1 MACLWS
7 MMFGASAMKTRMA
20 GGDSSG
26 FARLGWLKWMGD
38 GIPEPGP
45 GLLME
50 TMNQHLYNR
59 LCMWLGLPHSTVASV
74 SKTSYPAKVT
84 ASRASV
90 PENKTEAAW
99 ILWLGFRSY
108 IVSLLPYSTG
118 WSYHKPAQT
127 QGKGT
132 ETLISMKILSKN
144 VRQYFKTAT

>member
-1 MACLWS
+1 MSLVYDVWGLSHEDSHGWGWLKWIC
-7 MMFGASAMKTRMA
+7 MA

-26 FARLGWLKWMGD
+26 WGMGSQSLDQDCWWRLWTSISITASACGLDFHTVRWLQG
-38 GIPEPGP
+38 
-45 GLLME
+45 
-50 TMNQHLYNR
+50 
-59 LCMWLGLPHSTVASV
+59 
-74 SKTSYPAKVT
+74 SKTSYPGKVT

-90 PENKTEAAW
+90 PENKAEAAW

-118 WSYHKPAQT
+118 WSYNKPAQT